1 MPSIMS
7 QIRSAQGGATSI
19 PDEQNAVLKYFS
31 DLAAKAP
38 MAAPRVVPG
47 KPKKQRLSIMARIQE
62 MIANAPM
69 AAPRHRE
76 ERNANRR

>member
-38 MAAPRVVPG
+38 MAGPRGV
-47 KPKKQRLSIMARIQE
+47 KPEKQRRSIMSRIQE

>member
-1 MPSIMS
+1 MRSIMS
-7 QIRSAQGGATSI
+7 QIKSAQGGATSI

-38 MAAPRVVPG
+38 MAGPRGV
-47 KPKKQRLSIMARIQE
+47 KPEKQRRSIMSRIQE

-69 AAPRHRE
+69 SGARE